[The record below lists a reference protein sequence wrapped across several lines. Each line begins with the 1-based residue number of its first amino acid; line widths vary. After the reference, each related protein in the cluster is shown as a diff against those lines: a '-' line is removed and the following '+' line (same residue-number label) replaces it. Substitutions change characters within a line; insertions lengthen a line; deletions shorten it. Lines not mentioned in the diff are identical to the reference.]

1 MNKFGEKL
9 KSLRQQRG
17 LTMRQL
23 GELLEV
29 SDSYVSKMETGD
41 KIPNVVMVLRVANL
55 FEVTTDVL
63 IRDEM
68 ELGD

>member
-41 KIPNVVMVLRVANL
+41 KIPNVAMVLRVANL

-63 IRDEM
+63 IRDEL